1 MKVVHSGLAV
11 VASVLMLTSVAQA
24 GDPLKIGLIETLSGP
39 SAATGL
45 ARKKSTQFAIDKL
58 NQAGGFNGE
67 KIVLVEY
74 NSGGTPAGAVSKFQ
88 QAAAEGVNIVVQGS
102 SSAIASA
109 LTVAVRDHNRANP
122 GKEVLYINA
131 GAEAQE
137 LTGDLCHFYH
147 FRASGTAPARIKAL
161 AMVMKEEGALGKRVY
176 SINQDY
182 NYGQDVENAIVEN
195 EGVGGYKVVDKVMHP
210 VNRTQ
215 DFTPF
220 VDKIKAAA
228 PDTVIT
234 GNWGNDLLLLMRAV
248 SDASIKVRF
257 GTIYLD
263 QPGNLSNAGETA
275 LGHYVVQPYN
285 VDVTN
290 STVAAE
296 YEAYSGHVPAYV
308 EPPGIFAILHLGKA
322 LAKIDSKGGPID
334 VKKIALALESTALE
348 TDLGPRSFRKEDHQ
362 LLLPLVVSRVEKG
375 VKHLVDGTDMGF
387 KPVKVIPADQI
398 VNPIQPSC
406 KMERPEGA

>member
-1 MKVVHSGLAV
+1 MKVTHSSLGAV
-11 VASVLMLTSVAQA
+11 SALLMLTSVAHA
-24 GDPLKIGLIETLSGP
+24 EPLKIGLIETLSGP
-39 SAATGL
+39 SAATGQ

-74 NSGGTPAGAVSKFQ
+74 NSGGMPAGAVTKLQ
-88 QAAAEGVNIVVQGS
+88 QAAAEGVNIVIQGS
-102 SSAIASA
+102 SSAIAAA
-109 LTVAVRDHNRANP
+109 LTAAVRDHNRANP
-122 GKEVLYINA
+122 GKEILYINA

-147 FRASGTAPARIKAL
+147 FRMSATAPMRIKAL

-182 NYGQDVENAIVEN
+182 NYGRDVENAIVES
-195 EGVGGYKVVDKVMHP
+195 EAAGGYKVVDKVMHP

-215 DFTPF
+215 DFTLF
-220 VDKIKAAA
+220 VEKIKAAA
-228 PDTVIT
+228 PDTVMT
-234 GNWGNDLLLLMRAV
+234 GNWGNDLLLLMRSV
-248 SDASIKVRF
+248 SDAAIKVRF

-275 LGHYVVQPYN
+275 LGHYVVQPDN
-285 VDVTN
+285 VDATAGKL
-290 STVAAE
+290 AAE

-308 EPPGIFAILHLGKA
+308 EPPGIYAALHLGKA
-322 LAKIDSKGGPID
+322 LAKIDTKGGPID
-334 VKKIALALESTALE
+334 VKKIALALEDTILE
-348 TDLGPRSFRKEDHQ
+348 TELGARSIRKDDHQ

-375 VKHLVDGTDMGF
+375 VPHLVDGTDMGF
-387 KPVKVIPADQI
+387 KPVKVITPDQI
-398 VNPIQPSC
+398 INPVQASC
-406 KMERPEGA
+406 KMERPAGT

>member
-1 MKVVHSGLAV
+1 MKVIHSSLAIM
-11 VASVLMLTSVAQA
+11 ASMLMFTSAAQA
-24 GDPLKIGLIETLSGP
+24 DQLKIALIETLTGP
-39 SAATGL
+39 SKATGL
-45 ARKKSTQFAIDKL
+45 ARKKSTQFVIDKL

-67 KIVLVEY
+67 KIALVEY
-74 NSGGTPAGAVSKFQ
+74 DSGGTPAGAKEMFKK
-88 QAAAEGVNIVVQGS
+88 AAAAGTHIVIQGS

-109 LTVAVRDHNRANP
+109 LTVEVRDYNRANP
-122 GKEVLYINA
+122 DKEVLYINA

-137 LTGDLCHFYH
+137 LTGELCHFYH
-147 FRASGTAPARIKAL
+147 FRMSATAPMRIKAL
-161 AMVMKEEGALGKRVY
+161 SMVMKEEGSLGKRVY

-182 NYGQDVENAIVEN
+182 NYGHDIEDAVIEN
-195 EGVGGYKVVDKVMHP
+195 ESAGGYKVVDKVMHP

-220 VDKIKAAA
+220 VEKIKAVA

-234 GNWGNDLLLLMRAV
+234 GNWGNDLLLLMRAL

-285 VDVTN
+285 VDAAN
-290 STVAAE
+290 SKLAAE

-308 EPPGIFAILHLGKA
+308 EPPGIYAALHLGKA
-322 LAKIDSKGGPID
+322 LAKIDAKGAPISA
-334 VKKIALALESTALE
+334 KAIALALESTTLE
-348 TDLGPRSFRKEDHQ
+348 TDLGVRSVRKEDHQ

-375 VKHLVDGTDMGF
+375 VPHLVDGTDMGF
-387 KPVKVIPADQI
+387 KPIKVIPADQI
-398 VNPIQPSC
+398 VNPVQPSC
-406 KMERPEGA
+406 KMERPKD